1 MQVNNP
7 DKVIFVG
14 EALVGNEGVDQIQKF
29 DSSLKVNDK
38 SIDGMVLT
46 KFDTVDDKVGAAL
59 TMCYMTGKPIYFI
72 GDGQTY
78 TDLRKMNVEH
88 VVDMLLSE

>member
-1 MQVNNP
+1 MQVNDP

-29 DSSLKVNDK
+29 DSSLKVKDK

-78 TDLRKMNVEH
+78 TDLRKMNVDH
-88 VVDMLLSE
+88 VVDMLLSD